1 MFPLDKK
8 ALHISP
14 DPPGGQS
21 RATVPGAKATQ
32 LLVVGL
38 HRLDPKLA
46 NVAYA
51 RVSYDAGELLALAA
65 AGASSGT

>member
-1 MFPLDKK
+1 
-8 ALHISP
+8 
-14 DPPGGQS
+14 
-21 RATVPGAKATQ
+21 

-65 AGASSGT
+65 AGARALGPDIVDHLQDVSAGGV